1 VFGEEYQLDG
11 DVSSLVIVLF
21 SLFATMLT
29 IRFSCRSKLIPT
41 LLLQYD
47 LELTEPEKE
56 WKTSCYWFV
65 MQQGLNVRLT
75 QRSPANWN
83 AKDAAADQH

>member
-1 VFGEEYQLDG
+1 M
-11 DVSSLVIVLF
+11 SLRFFLFLAFDVIVCLTFADVLLF
-21 SLFATMLT
+21 
-29 IRFSCRSKLIPT
+29 CRSKLIPT
-41 LLLQYD
+41 LLMQYD

-75 QRSPANWN
+75 QRTPAN
-83 AKDAAADQH
+83 

>member
-1 VFGEEYQLDG
+1 MFPLLLD
-11 DVSSLVIVLF
+11 VLVLEVL
-21 SLFATMLT
+21 LT
-29 IRFSCRSKLIPT
+29 DFWTILRSKLIPT

-56 WKTSCYWFV
+56 WTTSCYWFV

-75 QRSPANWN
+75 ERSSAN
-83 AKDAAADQH
+83 

>member
-11 DVSSLVIVLF
+11 DVSYLFGDGLCFLLARYSPFTDNSL
-21 SLFATMLT
+21 
-29 IRFSCRSKLIPT
+29 CRSKLIPT

-75 QRSPANWN
+75 QRSPAN
-83 AKDAAADQH
+83 

>member
-1 VFGEEYQLDG
+1 MAPVFRLLLT
-11 DVSSLVIVLF
+11 S
-21 SLFATMLT
+21 FAF
-29 IRFSCRSKLIPT
+29 RRSKLIPT

-56 WKTSCYWFV
+56 WTTSCYWFV

-75 QRSPANWN
+75 QRSTAN
-83 AKDAAADQH
+83 

>member
-1 VFGEEYQLDG
+1 MIF
-11 DVSSLVIVLF
+11 SSSF
-21 SLFATMLT
+21 Y
-29 IRFSCRSKLIPT
+29 RSKLIPT

-75 QRSPANWN
+75 QRSNPA
-83 AKDAAADQH
+83 K